1 MNLKSA
7 EVILVTKVG
16 DSYTAVYQN
25 EKEEMKHEDG
35 ITAQQIFDYAKHKF
49 NKKNDI

>member
-16 DSYTAVYQN
+16 NSYTAVYQN
-25 EKEEMKHEDG
+25 EEETKRESA
-35 ITAQQIFDYAKHKF
+35 ITAQQIFDYAKRKF
-49 NKKNDI
+49 SKKNDI

>member
-16 DSYTAVYQN
+16 NSYTAVYQN
-25 EKEEMKHEDG
+25 EEEMKHESA
-35 ITAQQIFDYAKHKF
+35 ITAQQIFDYAKRKF
-49 NKKNDI
+49 SKKNDI